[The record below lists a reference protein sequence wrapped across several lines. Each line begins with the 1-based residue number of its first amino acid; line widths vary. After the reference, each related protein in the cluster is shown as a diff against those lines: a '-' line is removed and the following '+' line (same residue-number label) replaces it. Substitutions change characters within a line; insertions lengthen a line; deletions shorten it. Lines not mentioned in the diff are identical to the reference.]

1 MKETLKAAIKHF
13 GVPNQLDMVIEEC
26 AELIQAINKA
36 KRAGIVKEWG
46 ISHPSKESTMSEI
59 EAYNNLVSE
68 FSDNKIMLGQLDLML
83 QKDFTELSTL
93 RKLNRLKTKLQNG
106 N

>member
-1 MKETLKAAIKHF
+1 MNETLKAAIKQF

-46 ISHPSKESTMSEI
+46 IVHPSKESSMSEI

-83 QKDFTELSTL
+83 QKDFTELSIL